1 MEPIA
6 VRVLAKLSRS
16 MREDLGVSNLPHGF
30 FNELPA
36 DVVQCIAVRMTL
48 DPMTLVH
55 HIGRAAPT
63 CKVVSVAAR
72 NALSNDDL
80 WKIACGHIGLTK
92 FAIYTG
98 APTTWRDTFHQL
110 CHELNIVRQTGV
122 DMDTFE
128 YFASIDGNLA
138 QYPRLAYHLTAGAD
152 VKEMFMWTSMMEA
165 IENDR
170 LEIVQA
176 LLRAGV
182 NPEIRDVGDEGSFLP
197 AHRAYG
203 YQEPL
208 QWARRKNPEIAQ
220 VLRDAGATERNWW

>member
-1 MEPIA
+1 MPA
-6 VRVLAKLSRS
+6 PRVRKLPVDTLARLSLS

-48 DPMTLVH
+48 DRMTLVH

-122 DMDTFE
+122 DMDTFKVE
-128 YFASIDGNLA
+128 GPF
-138 QYPRLAYHLTAGAD
+138 
-152 VKEMFMWTSMMEA
+152 
-165 IENDR
+165 R
-170 LEIVQA
+170 LEIVHA